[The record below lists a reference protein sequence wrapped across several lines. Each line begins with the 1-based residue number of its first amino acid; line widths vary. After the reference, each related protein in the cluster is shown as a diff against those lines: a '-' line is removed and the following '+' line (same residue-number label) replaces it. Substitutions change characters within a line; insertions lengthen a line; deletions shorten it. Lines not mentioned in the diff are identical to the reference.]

1 MNKSFFKEIETAWGI
16 VLVIFNEK
24 KLLQI
29 FLPIRLRQ
37 YKILKGYAKS
47 KKSPAWLGSIE
58 QKIIDYYDK
67 KRVQF
72 NLTRLDMTGY
82 TDFQKKVY
90 KALSRIKYGKTI
102 SYQNLAHRSG
112 NPKAFRAVGGIMA
125 KNKFPLIIPC
135 HRVIKANGDTG
146 GFGYGKDYKRQM
158 LKLEKI
164 I

>member
-1 MNKSFFKEIETAWGI
+1 MNKLFFREIETAWGI
-16 VLVIFNEK
+16 ALIIFNEK
-24 KLLQI
+24 KLQRI
-29 FLPIRLRQ
+29 ILPTRLRQ
-37 YKILKGYAKS
+37 YKIPKGYVRS
-47 KKSPAWLGSIE
+47 DKSPVWLRSIE
-58 QKIIDYYDK
+58 QKIIDYYNK
-67 KRVQF
+67 KKVQF

-90 KALSRIKYGKTI
+90 KALSKVKYHKTI

-112 NPKAFRAVGGIMA
+112 SPKAFRAVGSIMA
-125 KNKFPLIIPC
+125 KNRFPLIIPC